1 MQERRRGVNPLPV
14 DDNVAKARMFHL
26 AQGVLVGL
34 RRRPP
39 EEVLSELIDV
49 AQRFG
54 LSPFAL
60 ARALVR
66 RPDVLLLDEP
76 PPAAG
81 RPRAPTPTPTQ
92 QPRYVNAGAICWNRL
107 RPNNIDR
114 RASTTQASCRGA
126 SVPGA

>member
-39 EEVLSELIDV
+39 EEVLSELVDV

-60 ARALVR
+60 ARALVA
-66 RPDVLLLDEP
+66 
-76 PPAAG
+76 AAG
-81 RPRAPTPTPTQ
+81 GTAAADGSGSWGTLAASLT
-92 QPRYVNAGAICWNRL
+92 CC
-107 RPNNIDR
+107 PN
-114 RASTTQASCRGA
+114 S
-126 SVPGA
+126 

>member
-60 ARALVR
+60 ARRRRLRTRAHR
-66 RPDVLLLDEP
+66 RPSTLQRPQRREDERR
-76 PPAAG
+76 G
-81 RPRAPTPTPTQ
+81 QRRAPAHHAPPKE
-92 QPRYVNAGAICWNRL
+92 
-107 RPNNIDR
+107 
-114 RASTTQASCRGA
+114 TTHLIRTHEER
-126 SVPGA
+126 

>member
-1 MQERRRGVNPLPV
+1 VQERRRGVNPLPV

-26 AQGVLVGL
+26 SQGVLVGL

-60 ARALVR
+60 ARALVA
-66 RPDVLLLDEP
+66 
-76 PPAAG
+76 AAG
-81 RPRAPTPTPTQ
+81 GGTA
-92 QPRYVNAGAICWNRL
+92 AGADAAATVRQCWGDL
-107 RPNNIDR
+107 LESI
-114 RASTTQASCRGA
+114 ASEQY
-126 SVPGA
+126 